1 MPLSE
6 AERDAYL
13 HRIEATVEE
22 TRDLARSTDQTMR
35 ELIVPALS
43 EVKDHSRR
51 LDLAEGAVRLLGYL
65 GAAISV
71 GIGVLAFVLGR

>member
-1 MPLSE
+1 
-6 AERDAYL
+6 
-13 HRIEATVEE
+13 
-22 TRDLARSTDQTMR
+22 MR
-35 ELIVPALS
+35 ELVVPALS
-43 EVKDHSRR
+43 EVKDHGRR